1 MVDPVVAQRLLQRA
15 GDMLLPDDLREGLG
29 SVAAVQRKGRHAY
42 DDIGDHGQQ
51 ARTRIPTA
59 LHDPT
64 DARGP
69 SRTRQSPLTLAAFRP
84 WGSSVR

>member
-29 SVAAVQRKGRHAY
+29 AVAAVQREGRHAY
-42 DDIGDHGQQ
+42 DDIGDDRQPDH
-51 ARTRIPTA
+51 ARIPA
-59 LHDPT
+59 PP
-64 DARGP
+64 AGAKRP
-69 SRTRQSPLTLAAFRP
+69 PRTHQSPLTLAAFRP